1 MFPNGKDMAIINNN
15 KTSHREK
22 ENLKL
27 PQLFLV
33 LWTYLWEIFPP
44 SLANWFTMQITVF
57 EWYVQT
63 ITCLQLTMET
73 VEKGVKQIQS
83 HWCHSGVFNV
93 NFEHISHLFLLFM
106 LLTLSTYLF
115 AGIGKWLWLTINL
128 LIPVMSEKIPR
139 STWIQIYPLKVLP
152 PYYRNHST
160 NFHFEFNHWFLYK
173 GNNAFKKLSREE
185 NAVILL

>member
-1 MFPNGKDMAIINNN
+1 MGNIP
-15 KTSHREK
+15 
-22 ENLKL
+22 
-27 PQLFLV
+27 
-33 LWTYLWEIFPP
+33 
-44 SLANWFTMQITVF
+44 
-57 EWYVQT
+57 T
-63 ITCLQLTMET
+63 ITSQLVYNANHRFWMIRANNHLFT
-73 VEKGVKQIQS
+73 VDNGNSRKRFKHIQS

-128 LIPVMSEKIPR
+128 LIPVMGEKIPR